1 MVLIW
6 LKSEGWNNELI
17 WKLCSGFE
25 AVSRRCSVKKVFSE
39 ISQNS
44 RENTCARDSL
54 NKVAGLV
61 RICPHSDWMQ
71 RDTEY
76 LCGVSLSIQSEC
88 WKIRTR
94 PATFQQ
100 ESLAQ
105 VFSCEFCEISKSTF
119 FYRTPLVAAF
129 GYTNADLEISL
140 LACFQINTIRRK
152 FRFFNPKNSRVI

>member
-6 LKSEGWNNELI
+6 LKSEGWNNEVI

-61 RICPHSDWMQ
+61 RICPHSDWIQ

-88 WKIRTR
+88 WKIG
-94 PATFQQ
+94 PGQQ
-100 ESLAQ
+100 LS
-105 VFSCEFCEISKSTF
+105 SKSLWHRCF
-119 FYRTPLVAAF
+119 PVNFAKFLRAPFSQNISGRLFLHVAVLNLGPL
-129 GYTNADLEISL
+129 GY
-140 LACFQINTIRRK
+140 
-152 FRFFNPKNSRVI
+152 

>member
-61 RICPHSDWMQ
+61 RICPHSDWIQ

-105 VFSCEFCEISKSTF
+105 VFSCEFCEISKSIF
-119 FYRTPLVAAF
+119 FTEYLRTTVSACSGFESGTP
-129 GYTNADLEISL
+129 GL
-140 LACFQINTIRRK
+140 LI
-152 FRFFNPKNSRVI
+152 